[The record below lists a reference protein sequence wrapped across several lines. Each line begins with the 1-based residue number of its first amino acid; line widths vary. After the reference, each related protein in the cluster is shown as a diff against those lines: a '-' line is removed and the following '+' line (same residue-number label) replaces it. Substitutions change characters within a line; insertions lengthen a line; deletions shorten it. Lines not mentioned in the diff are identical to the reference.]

1 MMLDDI
7 VGEVKSDDYLVK
19 YNAIEMLAEVF
30 TVPVA
35 RSIWMGV
42 DLYISDGLLSTW
54 ISILEKSALIRI
66 FGRGN
71 EERRWS
77 RKRPQRVCSN

>member
-1 MMLDDI
+1 LIIKIAGTSEKGFECAENEMMLDDI

-35 RSIWMGV
+35 RSIWVGV
-42 DLYISDGLLSTW
+42 DL
-54 ISILEKSALIRI
+54 
-66 FGRGN
+66 
-71 EERRWS
+71 
-77 RKRPQRVCSN
+77 

>member
-35 RSIWMGV
+35 RSIWVGV
-42 DLYISDGLLSTW
+42 DL
-54 ISILEKSALIRI
+54 
-66 FGRGN
+66 
-71 EERRWS
+71 
-77 RKRPQRVCSN
+77 